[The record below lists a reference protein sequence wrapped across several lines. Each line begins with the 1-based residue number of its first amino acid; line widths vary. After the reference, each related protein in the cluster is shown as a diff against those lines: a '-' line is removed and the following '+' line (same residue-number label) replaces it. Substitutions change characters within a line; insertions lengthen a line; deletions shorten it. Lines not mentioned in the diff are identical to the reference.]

1 MSRTMVFSDVF
12 GANRGRGI
20 VFRGG
25 VFGAEGWFRLLT
37 GLVSACDALVGG
49 GRRTYRGAR
58 MRRTYRGARM
68 VGALK

>member
-1 MSRTMVFSDVF
+1 MQGMMSGQVLSRTMVFSDVF

-37 GLVSACDALVGG
+37 GLVSACDALVGEC
-49 GRRTYRGAR
+49 RKCEPA
-58 MRRTYRGARM
+58 A
-68 VGALK
+68 AHA